1 MAEGKGK
8 MAFAALPP
16 VRGRR
21 TYRVVTVIGFFTLED
36 IRWMIRVDRDCKAL
50 RFSPSDYFE
59 RLETAITEALEGRPI
74 SSEDEQDLKDF
85 IQGDKHW
92 TKLFREQIMP
102 NYPVLRTANR
112 VLSESLTGGEM
123 YYQWDPDKFFKDLEL
138 LTREK
143 PLFEVWPHQTISFSW
158 NPDPDRFSE
167 DELETLRFY
176 TEADLDYVF
185 RVPPIEGLTTHFPIS
200 KTEIMNQIE
209 RNPNNLSHDAA
220 SLLAAMFKN
229 DVVIWR
235 ITEQKIGRLI
245 PLSNVVWP
253 WGREIYESTELKTI
267 TEKLLWQMKKST
279 PKK

>member
-1 MAEGKGK
+1 
-8 MAFAALPP
+8 
-16 VRGRR
+16 
-21 TYRVVTVIGFFTLED
+21 
-36 IRWMIRVDRDCKAL
+36 
-50 RFSPSDYFE
+50 
-59 RLETAITEALEGRPI
+59 
-74 SSEDEQDLKDF
+74 
-85 IQGDKHW
+85 
-92 TKLFREQIMP
+92 
-102 NYPVLRTANR
+102 
-112 VLSESLTGGEM
+112 
-123 YYQWDPDKFFKDLEL
+123 
-138 LTREK
+138 
-143 PLFEVWPHQTISFSW
+143 VWPHQTISFSW